1 MHAALADRANVKGL
15 TCMATRFWGPLQ
27 WPAFTAPRIPERVP
41 DLKRPWLSVFEIVWF
56 ACLALAIAGPVIG
69 IWYRFTTPAENSAL
83 MLGSRAGLVL
93 SKDDLT
99 RVRFPVGSA
108 AQAAGV
114 ESGDKI
120 VAIEGLPLS
129 SVVPLDPRKAKGPGH
144 ATDTDYAL
152 FSPIIEGSQ
161 PIDLNLTLRS
171 PSGEIRQYHVRTGE
185 QHIEQ
190 AASSRGLSPAVLKVV
205 DLFHVLT
212 YPFLLFAAW
221 LLHRR
226 KRQDL
231 VSSILSLA
239 VLLTMASEQP
249 SATFLGYV
257 AHVPVSWHRHLYD
270 LGNICLLAGIFLFPF
285 GQLRPRVVLGFLCLL
300 PLLFLLQGDFY
311 RMTFV
316 IFMVASVMTLLVRLR
331 RTPPSAARQQIKWAL
346 FGFSG
351 YAMFLSI
358 ALACDMTKLTVGS
371 FGAQLTL
378 EVFAGLTFGLAFLC
392 LQLGLLIALM
402 RYRLYDAETVIS
414 RSANVAL
421 ITLGV
426 AAVFAATADA
436 LKQLVYNYYG
446 NSNSEGPVIFAAALS
461 TVLVNP
467 IQERITRW
475 SEKRFQHNLSIMK
488 DELPDSV
495 RDLRETG
502 DLGELI
508 DDVLARIMKGVVT
521 THVAAIIDQGVFRSR
536 GVSKDRVEE
545 WRDTTPGWDS
555 AEDMCV
561 ASDKLFPLRLALRP
575 GEGEDPLGF
584 ILVGRRPDGSV
595 PSKDERKALADLA
608 EPIARAV
615 RNVIKRVAYERRL
628 ESLIESNMRRLDDLE
643 ARVCQTSPGT
653 RSTVRS
659 S

>member
-1 MHAALADRANVKGL
+1 MHPPSAVSADVKGL

-27 WPAFTAPRIPERVP
+27 WPALSAPRLPERIPE
-41 DLKRPWLSVFEIVWF
+41 LKRPWLTLFEILWF
-56 ACLALAIAGPVIG
+56 ACLALAIAGPAIG
-69 IWYRFTTPAENSAL
+69 IWYRFTAPAENSAL
-83 MLGSRAGLVL
+83 MLGSRTGLVL
-93 SKDDLT
+93 SQDDLT
-99 RVRFPVGSA
+99 QVRFPVGSA
-108 AQAAGV
+108 AAAAGV
-114 ESGDKI
+114 QPGDKI

-129 SVVPLDPRKAKGPGH
+129 KVVPLDPRKAKGPGH

-152 FSPIIEGSQ
+152 FSPIIEGNQ
-161 PIDLNLTLRS
+161 PVDLSLTLRS
-171 PSGEIRQYHVRTGE
+171 PSGAIRQYQVRTGE

-190 AASSRGLSPAVLKVV
+190 AANSSGLSPSLLKVV

-226 KRQDL
+226 KRDDL
-231 VSSILSLA
+231 VSSVLSLA
-239 VLLTMASEQP
+239 VLLTISSEQP
-249 SATFLGYV
+249 SATFLSYV
-257 AHVPVSWHRHLYD
+257 AHIPVEWHRHLYD

-285 GQLRPRVVLGFLCLL
+285 GQLRPRVVVPFLCLL
-300 PLLFLLQGDFY
+300 PLLFFLHGNFY

-316 IFMVASVMTLLVRLR
+316 LFMVAGVMTMLVRLR

-351 YAMFLSI
+351 YSMFLSI
-358 ALACDMTKLTVGS
+358 ALTCDMTKLTVGS

-446 NSNSEGPVIFAAALS
+446 NSSSEGPVIFAAALS

-475 SEKRFQHNLSIMK
+475 SEKRFQHALVIMR

-502 DLGELI
+502 NLAELI
-508 DDVLARIMKGVVT
+508 DDVLSRIMKGVVT
-521 THVAAIIDQGVFRSR
+521 MHAAAIIDQGVFRAR
-536 GVSKDRVEE
+536 GLSKEKVEE
-545 WRDTTPGWDS
+545 WRDQTPGWDCADDLCVS
-555 AEDMCV
+555 A
-561 ASDKLFPLRLALRP
+561 DKLFPLRLPLRP
-575 GEGEDPLGF
+575 GDGEEPLGF
-584 ILVGRRPDGSV
+584 ILVGRRPDGSI
-595 PSKDERKALADLA
+595 PSKDERKALAEVA
-608 EPIARAV
+608 EPIARAI
-615 RNVIKRVAYERRL
+615 RNVVKRVAQERRM
-628 ESLIESNMRRLDDLE
+628 ESLIESNARRIAELE
-643 ARVCQTSPGT
+643 ARLAEIGLEPLSSA
-653 RSTVRS
+653 RSG
-659 S
+659 

>member
-1 MHAALADRANVKGL
+1 
-15 TCMATRFWGPLQ
+15 MATRFWGTLQ
-27 WPAFTAPRIPERVP
+27 WPAVSTPRLPERIP
-41 DLKRPWLSVFEIVWF
+41 DLKRPWLYLFELLWF
-56 ACLALAIAGPVIG
+56 ACFLLALVGPIEG
-69 IWYRFTTPAENSAL
+69 IRYRFTAPAENSAL

-93 SKDDLT
+93 EEDDMT
-99 RVRFPVGSA
+99 QVRFPVGSA
-108 AQAAGV
+108 AEAAGAQ
-114 ESGDKI
+114 SGDKI
-120 VAIEGLPLS
+120 IAIEGLPVS
-129 SVVPLDPRKAKGPGH
+129 KVVPLDQRRAVGPGH

-152 FSPIIEGSQ
+152 FGPIIEGNQ

-171 PSGEIRQYHVRTGE
+171 PSGEIRQYHVTTGE

-190 AASSRGLSPAVLKVV
+190 AARSRGLSPHFLKVV

-221 LLHRR
+221 ILHRR
-226 KRQDL
+226 KREDL

-239 VLLTMASEQP
+239 VLLTMVAEQP
-249 SATFLGYV
+249 SSTFLDYV
-257 AHVPVSWHRHLYD
+257 AKIPVSWHRHIYD
-270 LGNICLLAGIFLFPF
+270 LGNISLLAGILLFPF
-285 GQLRPRVVLGFLCLL
+285 GQLRPRVVVPFLCFL
-300 PLLFLLQGDFY
+300 PMLFFLHGDLY
-311 RMTFV
+311 RVNFV
-316 IFMVASVMTLLVRLR
+316 IFMIAGVMTLLVRLR

-351 YAMFLSI
+351 YSLFLSI
-358 ALACDMTKLTVGS
+358 ALTCDMAKLSVGS

-378 EVFAGLTFGLAFLC
+378 EVLAGLTFGLAFLC

-402 RYRLYDAETVIS
+402 RFRLYDAEVVIS

-475 SEKRFQHNLSIMK
+475 SQNKFQHNLVILR

-502 DLGELI
+502 NLGELI
-508 DDVLARIMKGVVT
+508 DDVLSRIMKGVMT
-521 THVAAIIDQGVFRSR
+521 THVAAIIDQGVFRTR
-536 GVSKDRVEE
+536 GVAKEKVEQ
-545 WRDTTPGWDS
+545 WRDETPGWDDCGG
-555 AEDMCV
+555 EICHHH
-561 ASDKLFPLRLALRP
+561 DKLFPVRVPLRP
-575 GEGEDPLGF
+575 GEGEDVLGF
-584 ILVGRRPDGSV
+584 ILVGPRPDGSL
-595 PSKDERKALADLA
+595 PSRDEQKALKEVA

-615 RNVIKRVAYERRL
+615 KNVIKRVAYERRL
-628 ESLIESNMRRLDDLE
+628 ESLIESNSRRLGELE
-643 ARVCQTSPGT
+643 ARINGSPL
-653 RSTVRS
+653 SAVPS
-659 S
+659 SQRA

>member
-1 MHAALADRANVKGL
+1 
-15 TCMATRFWGPLQ
+15 
-27 WPAFTAPRIPERVP
+27 
-41 DLKRPWLSVFEIVWF
+41 
-56 ACLALAIAGPVIG
+56 
-69 IWYRFTTPAENSAL
+69 
-83 MLGSRAGLVL
+83 
-93 SKDDLT
+93 
-99 RVRFPVGSA
+99 
-108 AQAAGV
+108 
-114 ESGDKI
+114 
-120 VAIEGLPLS
+120 
-129 SVVPLDPRKAKGPGH
+129 
-144 ATDTDYAL
+144 
-152 FSPIIEGSQ
+152 
-161 PIDLNLTLRS
+161 
-171 PSGEIRQYHVRTGE
+171 
-185 QHIEQ
+185 
-190 AASSRGLSPAVLKVV
+190 
-205 DLFHVLT
+205 
-212 YPFLLFAAW
+212 
-221 LLHRR
+221 
-226 KRQDL
+226 
-231 VSSILSLA
+231 
-239 VLLTMASEQP
+239 MASEQP
-249 SATFLGYV
+249 SATFRGFV
-257 AHVPVSWHRHLYD
+257 AHIPVSWHRHLYD
-270 LGNICLLAGIFLFPF
+270 LGNIFLLAGIFLFPF

-300 PLLFLLQGDFY
+300 PLLFLLHGDFY

-331 RTPPSAARQQIKWAL
+331 RTPPSAARQPINWAL

-358 ALACDMTKLTVGS
+358 ALASDMTKLTVGS

-508 DDVLARIMKGVVT
+508 DDVLSRIMKGVVT
-521 THVAAIIDQGVFRSR
+521 THVAAVIDQGVFRTR
-536 GVSKDRVEE
+536 GVSKERVEE
-545 WRDTTPGWDS
+545 WREQTPQWDC
-555 AEDMCV
+555 AEDICV
-561 ASDKLFPLRLALRP
+561 ESDKLFPVRMPLRP
-575 GEGEDPLGF
+575 GEGEEPLGF
-584 ILVGRRPDGSV
+584 ILVGRRPDGSP
-595 PSKDERKALADLA
+595 PSKDERKALGEVV

-628 ESLIESNMRRLDDLE
+628 ESLIESSARRINELE
-643 ARVCQTSPGT
+643 ARLGEAPVEPLSN
-653 RSTVRS
+653 VRGS
-659 S
+659 